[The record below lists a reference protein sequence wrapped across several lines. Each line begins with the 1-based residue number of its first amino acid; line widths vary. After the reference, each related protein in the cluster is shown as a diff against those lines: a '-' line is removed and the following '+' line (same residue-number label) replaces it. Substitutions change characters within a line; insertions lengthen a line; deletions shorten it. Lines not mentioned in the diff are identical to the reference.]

1 MLYFNELLEKKD
13 IMDREFSL
21 TGITWDHPRAIDGLQ
36 ACSSD
41 SLRKFAAEVTWST
54 RSLLAFG
61 DQHISEFASEHDL
74 LIIDHPHVPDAVVSG
89 SVLPLDQLL
98 EPSLLA
104 QLAQESVGES
114 HNSYGYRGH
123 IWALAIDTAAQVSV
137 YREGTGGV
145 PPFWSDVLADAKGGR
160 VLWPHK
166 PVDAFSTFATLMAQ
180 QGKPLFNAD
189 TACDPGAAEFALNLM
204 VELSAL
210 TPDICSR
217 SNPIDVAE
225 MLAGSN
231 DYDYSP
237 ALYGYTNY
245 SRLGFR
251 RNRLL
256 YDDIVSFDGK
266 AAGSQLG
273 GAGIAVSSTTK
284 HPELAGAIAAHLSLA
299 ESQAGQYTT
308 GGGQPGNL
316 HAWLHPGLNEL
327 TANFFRNTLRTLERA
342 WVRPRIFGY
351 PDYQMAVSLIVHSAL
366 VAKKFS
372 SATITEIEA
381 QAAIHLKESWH

>member
-1 MLYFNELLEKKD
+1 MPK
-13 IMDREFSL
+13 EFSL
-21 TGITWDHPRAIDGLQ
+21 TGMTWDHPRAIDGLQ

-41 SLRKFAAEVTWST
+41 LLSQFSTEVTWAA

-89 SVLPLDQLL
+89 SVLALDQLL
-98 EPSLLA
+98 EPAQLA

-137 YREGTGGV
+137 YREGTDGV
-145 PPFWSDVLADAKGGR
+145 PPLWSDVLADAKGGR

-180 QGKPLFNAD
+180 QGRALLSPDNALD
-189 TACDPGAAEFALNLM
+189 SGAAEFALDLM
-204 VELSAL
+204 LELSAL

-225 MLAGSN
+225 MLAGSE

-245 SRLGFR
+245 SRVGFR
-251 RNRLL
+251 QNRLR

-266 AAGSQLG
+266 ASGSQLG
-273 GAGIAVSSTTK
+273 GAGIAVSSASK
-284 HPELAGAIAAHLSLA
+284 NPELAAAIAAHLSLA
-299 ESQAGQYTT
+299 ESQSGPYTV

-316 HAWLHPGLNEL
+316 RAWLNPGLNEL
-327 TANFFRNTLRTLERA
+327 TGNFFRNTLRTLERA

-351 PDYQMAVSLIVHSAL
+351 PDYQLAVSLIIHSAL

-381 QAAIHLKESWH
+381 QAGIHLKESWN

>member
-1 MLYFNELLEKKD
+1 MAS
-13 IMDREFSL
+13 EFSL
-21 TGITWDHPRAIDGLQ
+21 TGITWDHPRAIDGLE
-36 ACSSD
+36 ACSPDLLSQF
-41 SLRKFAAEVTWST
+41 SAEVTWT
-54 RSLLAFG
+54 ARSLLAFG

-89 SVLPLDQLL
+89 SVLALDQLM
-98 EPSLLA
+98 EPAQLA
-104 QLAQESVGES
+104 QLTQESVGES

-137 YREGTGGV
+137 YREGTEGV
-145 PPFWSDVLADAKGGR
+145 PPLWSDVLADAKRGR

-180 QGKPLFNAD
+180 QGKPLLSLGAELD
-189 TACDPGAAEFALNLM
+189 TAAAEFALDLM
-204 VELSAL
+204 VKLTAL

-225 MLAGSN
+225 MLAGSE

-245 SRLGFR
+245 SRVGFR
-251 RNRLL
+251 KHRLR
-256 YDDIVSFDGK
+256 YDDIVSFDGR
-266 AAGSQLG
+266 ASGSQLG
-273 GAGIAVSSTTK
+273 GAGIAVSSATK
-284 HPELAGAIAAHLSLA
+284 HPQLAAAIAAHLSLA
-299 ESQAGQYTT
+299 GSQAGPYTT

-316 HAWLHPGLNEL
+316 RAWLNPALNEL
-327 TANFFRNTLRTLERA
+327 TGNFFRNTLRTLERA

-351 PDYQMAVSLIVHSAL
+351 PDYQMAVSLIIHSAL
-366 VAKKFS
+366 VDKKFS
-372 SATITEIEA
+372 AVTIAEIEA
-381 QAAIHLKESWH
+381 QAAVHLKESWL